1 MNIYI
6 AENQI
11 WYTCIKLGV
20 KVHLM
25 LEFFPNLKIEVKSIY
40 EASRFL
46 ARNVSLSWRVT
57 LCFLVLFCRSYSG
70 RWTSLGRQLTR
81 KHCSCWQGAS
91 LWTYTRCCN
100 VTEKEERLLEM
111 LIVWRQ
117 TQNKDVG
124 TFLRVF
130 QFALFIL
137 IIIKQLISFWL
148 QGCYCAGAI
157 SGRF

>member
-6 AENQI
+6 AGNQI

-40 EASRFL
+40 EASGSL
-46 ARNVSLSWRVT
+46 ARNVSPSWRVT

-70 RWTSLGRQLTR
+70 RWTSSGRQLTR

-100 VTEKEERLLEM
+100 VTEKEERWLEM

-148 QGCYCAGAI
+148 QSCYCTGAI